1 MFNCLRV
8 TPWILSAKHIRAT
21 TWLGL
26 KAQLQWVLVLLTT
39 NRLTWRRID
48 MTYPQLPDLL
58 LHKCCLISLVHS
70 KRVDRRLAPAR
81 KMLQMQQTRGTNQNH
96 NQLTTLKRNRWKLKK
111 LKPFLNF
118 FSGGCPSSCSKTHGQ
133 SNKTRRSRNRGSPG
147 LEWLFPGHQANTRQ
161 NAVYEEEGMK
171 ATIIQGKSQDAA
183 HRSQFD
189 MFSNVFRTSSVCWS
203 RLQPCGADARAALPA
218 SERKQKKADQTSTKR
233 VCTIRVLI

>member
-8 TPWILSAKHIRAT
+8 TPCILSAKHIRAT

-81 KMLQMQQTRGTNQNH
+81 KMLQMQQTGGTNQNH
-96 NQLTTLKRNRWKLKK
+96 NQLTTLKRNRWKLKN
-111 LKPFLNF
+111 LKPFLI
-118 FSGGCPSSCSKTHGQ
+118 FSVAGGPSSCSKTHGQ

-147 LEWLFPGHQANTRQ
+147 LEWLFLRDIKQILGKMLS
-161 NAVYEEEGMK
+161 MK
-171 ATIIQGKSQDAA
+171 RKEWRPQSFKERVKKLRLCKGRMYGLASLGLR
-183 HRSQFD
+183 RSAGG
-189 MFSNVFRTSSVCWS
+189 VCVA
-203 RLQPCGADARAALPA
+203 GAG
-218 SERKQKKADQTSTKR
+218 SGGFQCS
-233 VCTIRVLI
+233 I